1 MCHCETEGCNSSS
14 NQLPSIVIIIGCLIW
29 TSVRTLEIQPH
40 WEKISILKYLLF
52 SSLIDSLY
60 TVAVLFNSLLVFCV
74 LGLPWAEL
82 LTNDLFDGF
91 GFSQDFL
98 HFLLLGTA
106 YWLGAIIHCSWTS
119 LVFEHAEVLE
129 KSDDSNLLVLQLS
142 LKILGTNNK
151 AFQPPKY

>member
-40 WEKISILKYLLF
+40 WEKNINFEISFIFISYRFIVYCCCSFYFFVSFLCLGF
-52 SSLIDSLY
+52 
-60 TVAVLFNSLLVFCV
+60 VLSWTADRW
-74 LGLPWAEL
+74 P
-82 LTNDLFDGF
+82 FDGF

-98 HFLLLGTA
+98 PFLLLGTA
-106 YWLGAIIHCSWTS
+106 YWFGAIIHCSWTS

-151 AFQPPKY
+151 AFTSPKY